1 MQNDM
6 RDRLVELLQDTLHE
20 WKCDD
25 VQSETVLQIADHL
38 IENGVII
45 PKYNIGDRVWYTTGV
60 PRTIVKSAIVEGMTI
75 NCDGVIDLFVTS
87 NTRSFV
93 NSVDIFYP
101 TKEQAERELKNNKN
115 NGLAL

>member
-20 WKCDD
+20 WECD

-38 IENGVII
+38 IANGVII
-45 PKYNIGDRVWYTTGV
+45 PKYNVGDKVWYITGFN
-60 PRTIVKSAIVEGMTI
+60 RTIIKSAIVKEIII
-75 NCDGVIDLFVTS
+75 NCNGVSDLFVQSDTC
-87 NTRSFV
+87 SFE

-101 TKEQAERELKNNKN
+101 TKEQAEQELKKHKD